1 VTRLRCSQ
9 MQDIAPDVALGLLT
23 GEGRAAALAHLEDC
37 AACRAEVASLAGVAD
52 ELLLTGPEATPPG
65 GFERRVLDRL
75 AAARAADA
83 PPPSPGDGPA
93 PDPRPGGRRRPGR
106 DRPRPTARTSLAAAA
121 VAAVVVAAVL
131 LGRGGPSPAVEE
143 RAEMTTGAGVV
154 VGTATV
160 RGGDPATVTVDVPGW
175 GPAAPP
181 GGTYWL
187 AVDREDGHRSMTHIG
202 TEMAVWEVPLV
213 GDADEVTAVS
223 VLDGE
228 GRVWCSAPFPD

>member
-1 VTRLRCSQ
+1 MTPLRCSQ
-9 MQDIAPDVALGLLT
+9 MEDVAPDVALGLLT
-23 GEGRAAALAHLEDC
+23 GKDRAAALAHLEDC

-52 ELLLTGPEATPPG
+52 ELLLTGPEATPPD

-93 PDPRPGGRRRPGR
+93 FHSRRGGRRRPGR
-106 DRPRPTARTSLAAAA
+106 DRPGLTPRAALAAA
-121 VAAVVVAAVL
+121 VAAAVLVAAVL
-131 LGRGGPSPAVEE
+131 LGRDDPSPAVEE
-143 RAEMTTGAGVV
+143 RAEMTTGLGVV

-160 RGGDPATVTVDVPGW
+160 RFGDRPTVTVDVPGW
-175 GPAAPP
+175 GPTAPP

-187 AVDREDGHRSMTHIG
+187 AVDREDGSRSMTHIG
-202 TEMAVWEVPLV
+202 TETAVWEVPLV